1 MGLRRRPAPQSAHL
15 GATSAPGS
23 SDANVRQLP
32 QPTDGR
38 STLIRAAAPSPRD
51 DIDASFRPLPK
62 PIDLLAWRGNIEKG
76 LRRAPRDRLSGADR
90 EIGVVDRPST
100 EGLRGVELPA
110 VEVDTIHGTGVSLRT
125 IAIHR
130 LVLYAYPGASGPEDD
145 SIRDED
151 ALEHRAYRR
160 CQETLRQ
167 RQVRVVALSSQT
179 RKAQSE
185 EWHAHGIDHT
195 VFCDPSLELADS
207 LGLPTLLSG
216 GERRY
221 VRATLIIEDRIIQ
234 HVFCPVKR
242 AAANPGQVLAWM
254 AMHGW

>member
-1 MGLRRRPAPQSAHL
+1 MGLRRRPAPQSVHL
-15 GATSAPGS
+15 GSTSAPGS
-23 SDANVRQLP
+23 SDANVRHLQ
-32 QPTDGR
+32 QPTDGT

-51 DIDASFRPLPK
+51 DIDASLGPLSK
-62 PIDLLAWRGNIEKG
+62 PIDLLAWRGNTEKG
-76 LRRAPRDRLSGADR
+76 VRRAPRHRLSGANR
-90 EIGVVDRPST
+90 EIGVADRPST
-100 EGLRGVELPA
+100 DSLRGVEVPA
-110 VEVDTIHGTGVSLRT
+110 VKVDTISGTGVSLRA

-160 CQETLRQ
+160 CQETFRQ
-167 RQVRVVALSSQT
+167 RRVRVVALSSQT
-179 RKAQSE
+179 REAQSD

-195 VFCDPSLELADS
+195 MFRDPSLEIADS

-216 GERRY
+216 GERCY

-242 AAANPGQVLAWM
+242 AAANPSQVLAWM
-254 AMHGW
+254 VTHGW